1 MNVIKPIGAPKL
13 SGVRS
18 AKGLLQGSLKTRLPL
33 FAMSA
38 TSFAAVPALQQ
49 VDLPVSQWIRQHAMP
64 GDLEKAVQL
73 SEAFSHG
80 SGVIAIFLI
89 LLQVDLKNRK
99 RLWNLAT
106 YVLVVGILA
115 NAAKYFLPRL
125 RPNSGIDIAEVE
137 LTWLPVLSGIGR
149 KSSELSFPS
158 GHSATAVALA
168 IALSLI
174 YPRGRWCF
182 TTIAVLAVLQRIY
195 CGAHYP
201 TDCMAGAGIAVA
213 IACLWPWPKL
223 FAFDLETR

>member
-1 MNVIKPIGAPKL
+1 MNVTKPIGAPRL

-18 AKGLLQGSLKTRLPL
+18 AQGLLKTRLPL

-49 VDLPVSQWIRQHAMP
+49 VDLPVSQWMRQHAMP
-64 GDLEKAVQL
+64 GDLEKAVHL

-99 RLWNLAT
+99 RLWNLAS

-125 RPNSGIDIAEVE
+125 RPNSGIDILEVQS
-137 LTWLPVLSGIGR
+137 TWLPVLTGIGR
-149 KSSELSFPS
+149 KSYELSFPS

-168 IALSLI
+168 ISLSFL
-174 YPRGRWCF
+174 YPRGRWSF
-182 TTIAVLAVLQRIY
+182 ATIAVLALSQRIY

-201 TDCMAGAGIAVA
+201 TDCLAGVGIAVA
-213 IACLWPWPKL
+213 MCCLWPWPSS
-223 FAFDLETR
+223 APDQ